1 MDSLLLQ
8 NKLKDKEHQS
18 KKNKSQFLPKSK
30 KRKHMNAFEK
40 QINDKRRLEAI
51 TAYRKMKKTSMQE
64 NTS

>member
-1 MDSLLLQ
+1 MDSLLLRT
-8 NKLKDKEHQS
+8 KLKDKDHES
-18 KKNKSQFLPKSK
+18 KKNKSQSLPKSK

-51 TAYRKMKKTSMQE
+51 TAYRKMKQRSMKK

>member
-8 NKLKDKEHQS
+8 TKLKDKDIQS
-18 KKNKSQFLPKSK
+18 EKNKSQSLPKSK

-51 TAYRKMKKTSMQE
+51 TAYRKMKKKSMLE